1 MIYPP
6 SLVCLAEFPK
16 SSYVPPK
23 VFIHLSDMGNKSGVV
38 LKKLI
43 LICYSSLLNGVN
55 ARDIVLEM
63 NSVQIKNIAS
73 FSS

>member
-1 MIYPP
+1 
-6 SLVCLAEFPK
+6 
-16 SSYVPPK
+16 
-23 VFIHLSDMGNKSGVV
+23 MGNKPGVV

-55 ARDIVLEM
+55 ARDIVLEI